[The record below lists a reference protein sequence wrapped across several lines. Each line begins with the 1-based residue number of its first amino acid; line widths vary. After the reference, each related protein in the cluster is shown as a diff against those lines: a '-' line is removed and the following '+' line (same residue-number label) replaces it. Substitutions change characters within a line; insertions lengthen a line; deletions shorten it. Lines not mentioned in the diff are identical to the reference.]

1 MDNRAAKR
9 KAIVPGAALR
19 YQILGSVGVLG
30 DLRPIS
36 LGGVQQ
42 RRLLGLLLSHPGVV
56 VALDQIVEALWSAG
70 DHPSIPE
77 RTVQS
82 YVSRIRG
89 VVGDGRLLRRSGG
102 YLIDLAGA
110 TLDSQEF
117 VRAVKA
123 AKGRPPAQA
132 LAPLADALARWS
144 GPPFGEF
151 AGEPWTIEPAR
162 MLHDLRATA
171 LEDTF
176 AARLALDEHRQIVGD
191 IEAAVAEYPHRAQLV
206 GHLMIALHRSGSDGA
221 AVRAFQRHRRHVV
234 DESGLDPAPMLVE
247 LERRILAN
255 DMAVSLPEAV
265 PRIRGY
271 ELIEPIGGGPHGTV
285 YRARQPFTERVVA
298 VKVIDADIADDPE
311 FVRSFEA
318 RAQRVARIEHPHVNA
333 LYDFWRESGGA
344 FLVSRLLDHDLG
356 EARQTD
362 GPWTLQ
368 RTTEFINMIGGALA
382 SGHRMGIVH
391 GNVRD
396 ANILFDESG
405 YPYLA
410 DYPVFA
416 TPMAGPNAR
425 TRASDC
431 EALASLVWGMLAG
444 RPALDH
450 EYRDRAEILRQL
462 RPDVPAAAVR
472 ALDPTQTG
480 VAGSEGPGSS
490 EVEGLV
496 GAWNDACGGS
506 GAGSRSAGSRGGSA
520 WTGVNP
526 YKGLRPFD
534 ESDAADFFGRTPLID
549 DIVDHVHRL
558 ALVAIV
564 GPSGC
569 GKSSLVRAGV
579 VPRLREAGWAV
590 AMMRP
595 GEHPLESLATALE
608 MTLLGPVASTQ
619 NVVGR
624 SGRVLV
630 IDQLEELFTICQS
643 EDDREEFLRLLA
655 ESGEPDA
662 PFRTIA
668 TLRSDFLS
676 LPLQD
681 RVLGPLLGDGV
692 VIVPPMTA
700 RELDECVR
708 WPAERHGIEMESS
721 LVTQIVADAAARP
734 GSLPLL
740 QFALADLVDRRDRGA
755 VALDHYD
762 DVGGIA
768 GALSRRAETMYLAL
782 PGPERSLLPGLI
794 ARLVVSVEG
803 QPETSRR
810 VPLHTLSVETRQLI
824 GVLVEHRLVVV
835 ANDPG
840 TREPIV
846 ELAHESLLI
855 AWPRLQ
861 EWIGETRGDARLL
874 LQISS
879 ATVVWEQGERTET
892 DLYRGPRLRSAVEW
906 SRQHLGSLS
915 AAEREFL
922 AEGDRCERQL
932 TDQRDRTL
940 RLVTRLSIGLACLLV
955 VAIVGASVA
964 VVQRGRA
971 TRASYNSETKRL
983 LATSA
988 KLSTES
994 PPLALLLALEGSRRR
1009 GDRLAAHDALL
1020 QTLTA
1025 TPTALGSA
1033 TVGHPVRRLL
1043 FDRSGRRIVAV
1054 GDSEAVVIDA
1064 GSHRVLARRTL
1075 RSPGR
1080 SEPSIGLGPGD
1091 TIIVSDGAYDV
1102 RFLSALTL
1110 QETSPLL
1117 ALPGASRS
1125 FTTASDGS
1133 VLAIGDDFGT
1143 VRLWDMP
1150 DRTEQASLQLPTN
1163 AVSLAFS
1170 RDGLKLA
1177 VAEDT
1182 VLSVWSI
1189 GGHRQLGRFAVAQEI
1204 AAVAFADDGAVIV
1217 SSKPIDGVATISAL
1231 DATTGTER
1239 WRTSKAATAAATLAA
1254 ERPGA
1259 MLVADP
1265 NGVRRLQL
1273 ASGDA
1278 EAVAGAPARSVAAA
1292 PDGSSFVIAGGGTTL
1307 SFWSS
1312 DGRELIGRALPSVPI
1327 RSCQPQAS
1335 TDGRFVACGDP
1346 FVVWDLAQPNR
1357 SAVIQGRRRGFLFGD
1372 DRSLTIDGSGSWQ
1385 VIDLGSGNMLEQGKA
1400 SRLPWGGFA
1409 ERPKTRVSP
1418 DGRLVATADQTSA
1431 WLVDVRANR
1440 VTRLRGGGAGPSPV
1454 RIIRDVW
1461 FSNNGALLLALLD
1474 TGDVEAWTTIGTPDR
1489 PTLWFAGS
1497 RYGRRPLA
1505 FDAVGGLALTDTV
1518 RGEQAVTLTDRASGA
1533 PRPGAFVGP
1542 GSPLYAAAFDPT
1554 AHWIATADLDGTVR
1568 LWDVGT
1574 RRPLGRPIPTDP
1586 GTVPRFLPGKE
1597 LRLLTVQAGRVHVW
1611 NLDPGSLADAACFAA
1626 GRNLTRDE
1634 WVDLG
1639 PKGEPY
1645 RQTCPG

>member
-1 MDNRAAKR
+1 MHNRAAKR
-9 KAIVPGAALR
+9 DTVAPGVDLS
-19 YQILGSVGVLG
+19 YQILGSVGVSG
-30 DLRPIS
+30 DHRPIS

-89 VVGDGRLLRRSGG
+89 VLGHGRLLRRSGG

-117 VRAVKA
+117 VRTVKA

-162 MLHDLRATA
+162 MLHELRATA

-191 IEAAVAEYPHRAQLV
+191 IEAAVTEYPDRAQLV

-298 VKVIDADIADDPE
+298 VKVIDTDIADDPE

-356 EARQTD
+356 EARRTD

-410 DYPVFA
+410 DYAMYP

-425 TRASDC
+425 TSASDC
-431 EALASLVWGMLAG
+431 SALASLVWGMLAG
-444 RPALDH
+444 RPARDH

-462 RPDVPAAAVR
+462 RPDVPIAAVR
-472 ALDPTQTG
+472 TLDPTQTG
-480 VAGSEGPGSS
+480 LAGSEGPGSS
-490 EVEGLV
+490 DVECFV

-506 GAGSRSAGSRGGSA
+506 GAASRGAGA

-526 YKGLRPFD
+526 YKGLRSFD
-534 ESDAADFFGRTPLID
+534 ESDAADFFGRTKLID

-595 GEHPLESLATALE
+595 GEHPLGSLATALE
-608 MTLLGPVASTQ
+608 MTPLGRVASTQ

-630 IDQLEELFTICQS
+630 IDQLEELFTICQD
-643 EDDREEFLRLLA
+643 EDERVEFLRLLA
-655 ESGEPDA
+655 DSGEPDA

-668 TLRSDFLS
+668 TLRADFLS

-681 RVLGPLLGDGV
+681 RVLGPLLGGGV

-708 WPAERHGIEMESS
+708 RPAERHGIEMESS

-755 VALDHYD
+755 VALGHYD

-810 VPLHTLSVETRQLI
+810 VPLRTLSAETRELI
-824 GVLVEHRLVVV
+824 AILVEHRLVVV
-835 ANDPG
+835 ANDPA
-840 TREPIV
+840 TREPVV

-861 EWIGETRGDARLL
+861 EWIDETRADARML

-906 SRQHLGSLS
+906 SREHLGSLS

-922 AEGDRCERQL
+922 VEGDRCERQL

-940 RLVTRLSIGLACLLV
+940 RLVTRLSVGLACLLV
-955 VAIVGASVA
+955 LAIVGASIA

-971 TRASYNSETKRL
+971 TRASYDSETKRL

-1025 TPTALGSA
+1025 VPTALGA
-1033 TVGHPVRRLL
+1033 AMVGHPVRRLM

-1054 GDSEAVVIDA
+1054 GDSEAVVVDA
-1064 GSHRVLARRTL
+1064 GSHRVLAQRTL

-1080 SEPSIGLGPGD
+1080 GEPWIGLGPGD

-1102 RFLSALTL
+1102 RFISALTL
-1110 QETSPLL
+1110 QDTRPSL
-1117 ALPGASRS
+1117 ALPGVIRS
-1125 FTTASDGS
+1125 FATASDGS

-1143 VRLWDMP
+1143 VRLWHMP
-1150 DRTEQASLQLPTN
+1150 DRTKQASLQLPTN

-1170 RDGLKLA
+1170 RDASQFA

-1182 VLSVWSI
+1182 AVSVWSV
-1189 GGHRQLGRFAVAQEI
+1189 GGHRQLGRFAVEHEI
-1204 AAVAFADDGAVIV
+1204 AAVAFTDDGAVIV

-1231 DATTGTER
+1231 DAATGAER
-1239 WRTSKAATAAATLAA
+1239 WRTAKTATVAATLAA

-1259 MLVADP
+1259 MLAADP

-1273 ASGDA
+1273 ASGEA
-1278 EAVAGAPARSVAAA
+1278 EAVAASPARSVAAA
-1292 PDGSSFVIAGGGTTL
+1292 PDGSSFVVAGGGPTL

-1335 TDGRFVACGDP
+1335 TDGRFVACADP
-1346 FVVWDLAQPNR
+1346 LMVWDLAQPAR
-1357 SAVIQGRRRGFLFGD
+1357 SAVINDRRRRGFLFGN
-1372 DRSLTIDGSGSWQ
+1372 DRLLTIDGSGSWR
-1385 VIDLGSGNMLEQGKA
+1385 VIDLRSSDVLERGQA
-1400 SRLPWGGFA
+1400 SRLSAGGFA

-1418 DGRLVATADQTSA
+1418 DGRLVATADQTIVF
-1431 WLVDVRANR
+1431 LVDVRANR
-1440 VTRLRGGGAGPSPV
+1440 VTRLRADGIGSAGV
-1454 RIIRDVW
+1454 RTIRDVW
-1461 FSNNGALLLALLD
+1461 FSNDGALLLALLD
-1474 TGDVEAWTTIGTPDR
+1474 TGDVEAWTTTGTLDP

-1505 FDAVGGLALTDTV
+1505 FDTAGGLALTDTV
-1518 RGEQAVTLTDRASGA
+1518 TGEPAVTLTDRASGT

-1542 GSPLYAAAFDPT
+1542 GSPLYAAAFDPA

-1586 GTVPRFLPGKE
+1586 GSVPRFLPGKE

-1626 GRNLTRDE
+1626 GRNLTPDE